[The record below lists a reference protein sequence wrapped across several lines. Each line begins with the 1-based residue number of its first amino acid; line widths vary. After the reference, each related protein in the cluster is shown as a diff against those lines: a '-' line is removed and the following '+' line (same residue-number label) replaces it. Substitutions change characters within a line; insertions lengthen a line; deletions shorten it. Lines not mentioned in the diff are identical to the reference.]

1 MALELLDPNTTL
13 EFIPKSEKADK
24 NPTIIHLSLS
34 DVRDSFRRN
43 CLFSVNRDNG
53 GKASVEFADDEVWFD
68 YLVSRVVKIENVIRA
83 GNMETVT
90 DPVKIKDAMSRMT
103 SAVGSELFSFIIENS
118 GLSEE
123 QRKN

>member
-1 MALELLDPNTTL
+1 MALELLNPEATL
-13 EFIPKSEKADK
+13 EFIPKSEEGED
-24 NPTIIHLSLS
+24 NPTVIHLSLS
-34 DVRDSFRRN
+34 DIRDSFRRN
-43 CLFSVNRDNG
+43 RLFSINRDND

-68 YLVSRVVKIENVIRA
+68 YLVSRVVKIENVIWA
-83 GNMETVT
+83 GNLETVT

-103 SAVGSELFSFIIENS
+103 SAVGSELFSFIVENS

>member
-1 MALELLDPNTTL
+1 MALELLDPNATL
-13 EFIPKSEKADK
+13 EFIPKSEEGAE

-43 CLFSVNRDNG
+43 RLFSLNRGNG
-53 GKASVEFADDEVWFD
+53 DKASIEFADDEVWFD
-68 YLVSRVVKIENVIRA
+68 YLVSRVVKIENVIWA

-90 DPVKIKDAMSRMT
+90 DPAKIKDAMSRMT
-103 SAVGSELFSFIIENS
+103 SAVGSELFAYIVENS
-118 GLSEE
+118 GLSEG